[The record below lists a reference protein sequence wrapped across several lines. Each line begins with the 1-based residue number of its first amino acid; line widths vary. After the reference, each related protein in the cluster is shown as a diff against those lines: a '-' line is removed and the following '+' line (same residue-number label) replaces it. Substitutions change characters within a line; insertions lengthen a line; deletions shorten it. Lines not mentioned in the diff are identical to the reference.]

1 MFINVIKKFLIIQ
14 GTGMLLFIFGY
25 YYLEF
30 ENIVD
35 AFLMLVINTIIDFD
49 DIRSNL
55 RYWELHFYSWGL

>member
-1 MFINVIKKFLIIQ
+1 
-14 GTGMLLFIFGY
+14 MLLFIFGY